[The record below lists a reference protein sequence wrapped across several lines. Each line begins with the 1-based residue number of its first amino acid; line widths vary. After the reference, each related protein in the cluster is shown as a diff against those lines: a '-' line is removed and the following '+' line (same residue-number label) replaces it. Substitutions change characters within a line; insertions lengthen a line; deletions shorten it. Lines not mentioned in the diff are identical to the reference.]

1 MPCSCAEFAP
11 FAGMVRTIR
20 EDLAKVYR
28 MTRNGMDHSI
38 AGWRS
43 YPRVGCDAAVG
54 GSLSHSLDAAR
65 VDGPRGDSRHVGGT
79 RAMPFLRRVLGMS
92 GAPGSGVRG
101 HRRRVQCRAAR
112 RSLTNATCTP
122 VPREAHT
129 VPDRRERPFCWFG
142 TNPGGAV
149 TCVS

>member
-1 MPCSCAEFAP
+1 
-11 FAGMVRTIR
+11 MVKTIR

-28 MTRNGMDHSI
+28 MTRNGMDLSI

-65 VDGPRGDSRHVGGT
+65 VDRPRGDSRHVGGT

-112 RSLTNATCTP
+112 LHGASVSDQCNMHPSATRSTYG
-122 VPREAHT
+122 
-129 VPDRRERPFCWFG
+129 PDRRERSFCWFG
-142 TNPGGAV
+142 TNPGSAD
-149 TCVS
+149 T